1 MSEKAENPILV
12 KSFAFALRIV
22 RLSRHLADQ
31 HKEFTLSRELLS
43 AGTNIGK
50 HVKEAQSGE
59 TRESFPL
66 YMAKALR
73 RADETEYWL
82 QLIQFAGYLDQR
94 EFGSIEADRKE
105 LAKMLTAIV
114 KTSKPKQ

>member
-1 MSEKAENPILV
+1 MKDNPIV
-12 KSFAFALRIV
+12 TKSFAFALRIV
-22 RLSRHLADQ
+22 KLSRYLADE

-50 HVKEAQSGE
+50 HVKEALSA
-59 TRESFPL
+59 ESPDGFPK
-66 YMAKALR
+66 YMAMALR

-82 QLIQFAGYLDQR
+82 QLIHFAELLKDN
-94 EFGSIEADRKE
+94 EFDSIEADRKE

-114 KTSKPKQ
+114 KTSKGSKL